1 MEVTQLSRETAMRTL
16 LIDNHDSFTYNLYQY
31 LAAANDEEPLVVR
44 NDEMPW
50 EAVEKLGFDNIVI
63 SPGPGRPQRQADLG
77 ISADALR
84 YADVPV
90 LGVCLGHQAMAYACG
105 GTVDLAVR
113 PMHGR
118 LDRISHAQRDLFRG
132 IPDRFEAVR
141 YHSLAVTHLPSSLE
155 PLAWTSDGTLMAL
168 RHVARPWWG
177 VQFHPE
183 SICTEFGA
191 RLLRNFRDLSQE
203 WRASPDRRRASVGSF
218 AYALPPAQGRLHVH
232 VEWLD
237 TVLAAEEMYVTAF
250 STSPTSFWLD
260 SSLTDSGRARFSFMG
275 DASGPRAEV
284 IRYDAQARSIE
295 VHRGRTSEVLAESVF
310 DYLQAQLALPR
321 PVAPL
326 LPFDFHGGF
335 VGYFGYESM
344 SDPTGRHAAAHA
356 MPDAAWMKVDR
367 FIAFDHAEHVTWVV
381 CLDTQRVCEVNR
393 EWMRRMRQ
401 QLAARPSVPQPA
413 PEATRPP
420 ANGLGALAWRT
431 SLAAYRDRILDAQAE
446 ILQGETYEVCLTN
459 QLEGEGVIEPLGVYR
474 LLRRHNPAPYAAF
487 LKLADQ
493 AVLCASPELF
503 LRIGE
508 DLSVES
514 RPIKGTAAR
523 CATAEEDR
531 ATAEELAKDEK
542 TRAENLMIVD
552 LLRNDLNRV
561 CDVDSVHVPSLFSV
575 ETYATVHQLV
585 STIRGRLRADR
596 TVIDCV
602 RAAFPGGSM
611 TGAPKERTMRI
622 LETLE
627 EGRRGVYAGSLGYL
641 SFGGAAQLNIVI
653 RTIVSTPNGISIG
666 TGGAIVSMSDPDAE
680 VTEIV
685 LKTRALTD
693 VLTAAGAAAT
703 DPVPPDVHVPPS
715 APDAA
720 TDIPAQDDT
729 PSD

>member
-1 MEVTQLSRETAMRTL
+1 MRTL

-63 SPGPGRPQRQADLG
+63 SPGPGRPQRATDLG

-90 LGVCLGHQAMAYACG
+90 LGVCLGHQAMAHACG

-118 LDRISHAQRDLFRG
+118 LDRISHAQKDLFRG

-141 YHSLAVTHLPSSLE
+141 YHSLAVTELPSSLE

-191 RLLRNFRDLSQE
+191 RLLRNFRDLTQE
-203 WRASPDRRRASVGSF
+203 WRNASHRPSASAGT
-218 AYALPPAQGRLHVH
+218 AYAMPSGEGRLHLH

-237 TVLAAEEMYVTAF
+237 TVVSAEDMYVAAF
-250 STSPTSFWLD
+250 SASPTSFWLD
-260 SSLTDSGRARFSFMG
+260 SSLTDSGRARFSFIG
-275 DASGPRAEV
+275 DASGPRAEMV
-284 IRYDAQARSIE
+284 GYDAQHRSVEIR
-295 VHRGRTSEVLAESVF
+295 RGTASEVRAESVF
-310 DYLQAQLALPR
+310 DYLQTQLALPR
-321 PVAPL
+321 PVTPL

-344 SDPTGRHAAAHA
+344 SDPTERPPCLNA
-356 MPDAAWMKVDR
+356 MPDAAWIRVDR
-367 FIAFDHAEHVTWVV
+367 FIAFDHAEQVTWVV
-381 CLDTQRVCEVNR
+381 CLDTQHVSEANR
-393 EWMRRMRQ
+393 EWMRQMRE
-401 QLAARPSVPQPA
+401 QLSARSNMPPDAPKAAQ
-413 PEATRPP
+413 PP
-420 ANGLGALAWRT
+420 AAGLGALAWRT
-431 SLAAYRDRILDAQAE
+431 SLAAYRELIVEAQAQ

-459 QLEGEGVIEPLGVYR
+459 QLQGVGVIEPLGVYR
-474 LLRRHNPAPYAAF
+474 LLRRRNPAPYAAF
-487 LKLADQ
+487 LKLTDQ

-503 LRIGE
+503 LRIGQ
-508 DLSVES
+508 DRSVES
-514 RPIKGTAAR
+514 KPIKGTAAR
-523 CATAEEDR
+523 GATAEEDQ
-531 ATAEELAKDEK
+531 AIKDELAQDEK

-585 STIRGRLRADR
+585 STIRGRLRKDR
-596 TVIDCV
+596 TIIDCV

-611 TGAPKERTMRI
+611 TGAPKERTMHI

-627 EGRRGVYAGSLGYL
+627 EGRRGVYSGSLGYL

-653 RTIVSTPNGISIG
+653 RTIVSTPSGISIG

-680 VTEIV
+680 VMEIV
-685 LKTRALTD
+685 LKTHASTDALI
-693 VLTAAGAAAT
+693 AAGAAAT
-703 DPVPPDVHVPPS
+703 EPVPPS
-715 APDAA
+715 APAPPSA
-720 TDIPAQDDT
+720 TDT
-729 PSD
+729 PDHGDRSSD